1 VGTIAAARCS
11 FEPTEICGTTA
22 GICFLSRDEN
32 RENDF
37 ATVLEG
43 CEPNKDIERLNRG
56 GVPRVTAHAMRGMLA
71 DLGLRRAAPR
81 VADYLGHEDERT
93 TRESYAAE
101 EGARRCGLKVLEG
114 GKAS

>member
-1 VGTIAAARCS
+1 
-11 FEPTEICGTTA
+11 
-22 GICFLSRDEN
+22 
-32 RENDF
+32 
-37 ATVLEG
+37 
-43 CEPNKDIERLNRG
+43 
-56 GVPRVTAHAMRGMLA
+56 MRGMLA